1 MFRSVECSKQSGVVI
16 LCLINIAFCEK
27 FRERSFAAQLVT
39 HLMASLSLDSMV
51 PVSNSVS
58 SSQLSTVSYR
68 ARHAGGSSPEK
79 VYCDSNRA
87 VRYRRL

>member
-1 MFRSVECSKQSGVVI
+1 
-16 LCLINIAFCEK
+16 
-27 FRERSFAAQLVT
+27 
-39 HLMASLSLDSMV
+39 MASLSLDSMV

-79 VYCDSNRA
+79 VY
-87 VRYRRL
+87 